1 MQLHQTGTR
10 PLITRRLRLRRFSED
25 DAPLVFAR
33 WSGDAFNSRFVMA
46 RPHADVSQTREMLR
60 RYAEMYA
67 NVDFYMWAIELDG
80 ELAGYVCAN
89 ELNLEIRSACIGYCI
104 TRSHW
109 GQGIATEAARAV
121 TWYLFQMGFNRVF
134 SYHNPLNPA
143 SGRVMRKCGM
153 QLEGVIRGGS
163 MLAGEICDCV
173 QYAIL
178 RSDEAAAALST
189 AARFAD

>member
-10 PLITRRLRLRRFSED
+10 TLLTQRLKLRRFTLE
-25 DAPLVFAR
+25 DAPTVFAR
-33 WSGDAFNSRFVMA
+33 WSGDAFNSRFVMT
-46 RPHADVSQTREMLR
+46 RPHADVGETRCMLAEYEAL
-60 RYAEMYA
+60 YARA
-67 NVDFYMWAIELDG
+67 DFYMWAIELDG
-80 ELAGYVCAN
+80 ELVGYVCAN
-89 ELNLEIRSACIGYCI
+89 ELNPEIRAACIGYCI
-104 TRSHW
+104 TQARW

-121 TWYLFQMGFNRVF
+121 AWYLFQMGFNRVF

-178 RSDEAAAALST
+178 REDAAAATLDG
-189 AARFAD
+189 AAQFGD

>member
-1 MQLHQTGTR
+1 M
-10 PLITRRLRLRRFSED
+10 
-25 DAPLVFAR
+25 
-33 WSGDAFNSRFVMA
+33 
-46 RPHADVSQTREMLR
+46 
-60 RYAEMYA
+60 
-67 NVDFYMWAIELDG
+67 
-80 ELAGYVCAN
+80 
-89 ELNLEIRSACIGYCI
+89 
-104 TRSHW
+104 
-109 GQGIATEAARAV
+109 

-178 RSDEAAAALST
+178 RADEAAAALST

>member
-1 MQLHQTGTR
+1 MQLNQQGTR
-10 PLITRRLRLRRFSED
+10 TLLTPRLRLRRFTPD
-25 DAPLVFAR
+25 DAPQVYAR
-33 WSGDAFNSRFVMA
+33 WAGDAFNSRFVMA
-46 RPHADVSQTREMLR
+46 RPHADAAETRRMLDE
-60 RYAEMYA
+60 YARLYA
-67 NVDFYMWAIELDG
+67 RADFYMWAIELDG

-89 ELNLEIRSACIGYCI
+89 ELNVELRAACLGYCI
-104 TRSHW
+104 TRAQW
-109 GQGIATEAARAV
+109 GRGIATEAARAV
-121 TWYLFQMGFNRVF
+121 AWYLFYMGFNRVF

-178 RSDEAAAALST
+178 RSDAAATELDG
-189 AARFAD
+189 AARLAD